1 MSMQPKT
8 RKTLYLVLTIIGT
21 LAPMIVLS
29 FFFLEQG
36 LTPTQLLEQIFSSL
50 LSVALFVNII
60 VGCVTLSV
68 LMKTEGHEL
77 GVKTWPPMVAMAV
90 VGISSAL
97 PLYFYLR
104 ESRIAINEDNGQ

>member
-1 MSMQPKT
+1 MSMQSKT

-21 LAPMIVLS
+21 LAPMIMVS
-29 FFFLEQG
+29 FFLLEQG
-36 LTPTQLLEQIFSSL
+36 LTPLQLMDQIFSSL

-68 LMKTEGHEL
+68 LMKTEGHEF
-77 GVKTWPPMVAMAV
+77 GVKTWPPMVAMSL

-104 ESRIAINEDNGQ
+104 ESRIAINEDNDQ